1 MAKLKDLAR
10 LRSLHW
16 RLLVALFIINVSV
29 FSYGFDNSVYSTT
42 QAMDSKHSPY
52 PTACLLEPGL
62 IVYIGFQKQFGSY
75 NPKTH
80 KYGYSAKNLA
90 LLNSLG
96 LPAKAVGAFVGYLIA
111 EKLGRRASY
120 IAMQFLVITGI
131 TVSYTSQ
138 TYGQILAGR
147 MIVQCMVGWDN
158 FLAPMFI
165 GEIVPPQ
172 VRGAMVV
179 TYVFSHI
186 FGSLICSCIANT
198 TKTYPGNK
206 SWQDPMLSCYAF
218 PAFTL
223 LLCWLI
229 PESPR
234 WLIRRGKKAAAVKW
248 LITLNGTPEGYD
260 PEREAT
266 LLQAAIEKDNELH
279 GRWIDLFRGS
289 NKVRR
294 SNTYPQL
301 SIFQT
306 LNVLSQTRTMIAIF
320 TGAFN
325 QLTGQ
330 AFVSQYGTLFVK
342 SFHRLDPFV
351 YSVVSSS
358 ITCLGPMIVFTFV
371 DTVGRRPFYLVAGG
385 IMTALLLTIGG
396 IGSTHVDGT
405 RADGII
411 GCAAPY
417 GMFYIM
423 SFGSISAVT
432 GAEVPH
438 MRLRDKTSFLT
449 YFVRFVSDF
458 AVTYS
463 YPYLFQEAHAG
474 LGAQVGFIYGAFG
487 VLGLLWGFFCLPELA
502 GRSLEEI
509 NEMFEERVPLRKFK
523 GWVSSSP
530 QSIGTM
536 VTEMENHPD
545 HAKQIPSQ
553 YLQVVAGKET
563 A

>member
-42 QAMDSKHSPY
+42 QAMDS
-52 PTACLLEPGL
+52 
-62 IVYIGFQKQFGSY
+62 FQKQFGSY

-289 NKVRR
+289 NK
-294 SNTYPQL
+294 
-301 SIFQT
+301 
-306 LNVLSQTRTMIAIF
+306 TRTMIAIF